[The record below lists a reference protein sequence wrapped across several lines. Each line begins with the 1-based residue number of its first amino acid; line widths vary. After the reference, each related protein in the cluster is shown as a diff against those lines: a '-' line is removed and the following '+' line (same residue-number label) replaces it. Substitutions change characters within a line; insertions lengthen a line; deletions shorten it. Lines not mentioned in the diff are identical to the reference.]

1 MGAKIKES
9 VMTPF
14 KGSSITKAKGD
25 LGGGEFQQQT
35 IISRTDCDIASWEKN
50 ISFRCRCWNFQTLF
64 QKCNLLSDN
73 LRKKRILEHLSYVF
87 SLAHKSVMGA
97 HIRTV
102 FFFEAME
109 NETLFFLFSMPPS
122 VTPANSSF
130 SSRCK
135 EETDGVRDFFFFF
148 LSSFKEI

>member
-25 LGGGEFQQQT
+25 GGGEEN
-35 IISRTDCDIASWEKN
+35 SRSRRLFLELIATLPVGEKN
-50 ISFRCRCWNFQTLF
+50 SFGCRCWNFQTLF
-64 QKCNLLSDN
+64 QKCNLLSDT

-97 HIRTV
+97 HIHR
-102 FFFEAME
+102 FF
-109 NETLFFLFSMPPS
+109 
-122 VTPANSSF
+122 
-130 SSRCK
+130 
-135 EETDGVRDFFFFF
+135 
-148 LSSFKEI
+148 